1 MTITAATNVTIA
13 DPADIPALVGLAV
26 EFDRLSGGVLRVN
39 REVWVRT
46 WQGLIGTGCAEVIV
60 LRTRAEGQGHG
71 PGEEKGKPIGG
82 LGWICMPCPNSGE
95 LQAQEAFWFVGREHR
110 GAGLK
115 LLQAFEERAKSRG
128 CTRLV
133 MVHLEEVM
141 PAKLERLYAA
151 RGYRL
156 IERNYLKE
164 VAAAPQGQGTGDLG
178 LGRALRARE

>member
-1 MTITAATNVTIA
+1 MTITEIATHVTIA
-13 DPADIPALVGLAV
+13 DPADIPALGGLAV

-60 LRTRAEGQGHG
+60 LRTRAEGQG

-141 PAKLERLYAA
+141 PAKLERLYAR

-164 VAAAPQGQGTGDLG
+164 CRGPSAG
-178 LGRALRARE
+178 GRGGN